1 MIGGGAHTAPIQGT
15 INKGPIAM
23 LRLNDIMTRDVV
35 TLDPEMTLREAM
47 DILTARHVGGAP
59 VLSGKKVVGV
69 LSAGDLLSFVAAPPN
84 VETRAEESDTTDNWE
99 PENDLVDEEEDS
111 DSTFFTDM
119 WDERTEDTNDVID
132 SQGEPSSDLL
142 SNHVVEEAMTKTLR
156 WLSPKADVRSAADM
170 MKKYGIHRVL
180 VVSRGQLVG
189 IVSAMDIAKA
199 VADAKLT
206 SRVYVF
212 NPPD

>member
-1 MIGGGAHTAPIQGT
+1 
-15 INKGPIAM
+15 M
-23 LRLNDIMTRDVV
+23 LRLRDIMTRDVV

-47 DILTARHVGGAP
+47 EILTSRHLSGAP

-69 LSAGDLLSFVAAPPN
+69 LSAGDLLAFAAAPLN
-84 VETRAEESDTTDNWE
+84 EESRGQESATTDDWE
-99 PENDLVDEEEDS
+99 PQDELADEQEES

-119 WDERTEDTNDVID
+119 WDEQTGDTNDVIE
-132 SQGEPSSDLL
+132 SRGEPSSDPL

-156 WLSPKADVRSAADM
+156 WLSPNSDVRSAADM
-170 MKKYGIHRVL
+170 MRKFGIHRVL
-180 VVSRGQLVG
+180 VVARGQLVG

-206 SRVYVF
+206 SRTYVF
-212 NPPD
+212 NPPE

>member
-1 MIGGGAHTAPIQGT
+1 
-15 INKGPIAM
+15 M

-47 DILTARHVGGAP
+47 DILTARHLSGAP

-69 LSAGDLLSFVAAPPN
+69 LSAGDLLSFVAAPPTA
-84 VETRAEESDTTDNWE
+84 ESRSEESPAADDWE
-99 PENDLVDEEEDS
+99 PENDLVSEDEDS
-111 DSTFFTDM
+111 DPAFFTDM
-119 WDERTEDTNDVID
+119 WDERTEDTNDVIE
-132 SQGEPSSDLL
+132 SHGEPSSDPL

-156 WLSPKADVRSAADM
+156 WLSPNADVRSAADM
-170 MKKYGIHRVL
+170 MRKFGIHRVL
-180 VVSRGQLVG
+180 VVRRGQLVG

-212 NPPD
+212 NPKD

>member
-1 MIGGGAHTAPIQGT
+1 
-15 INKGPIAM
+15 M

-47 DILTARHVGGAP
+47 DILTARHLSGAP

-69 LSAGDLLSFVAAPPN
+69 LSAGDLLSFVAAPPTA
-84 VETRAEESDTTDNWE
+84 ESRSEESPTADDWE
-99 PENDLVDEEEDS
+99 PENDLVSEDEDS
-111 DSTFFTDM
+111 DPAFFTDM
-119 WDERTEDTNDVID
+119 WDERTEDTNDVIE
-132 SQGEPSSDLL
+132 SQGEPSSDPL

-156 WLSPKADVRSAADM
+156 WLSPNADVRSAADM
-170 MKKYGIHRVL
+170 MRKFGIHRVL
-180 VVSRGQLVG
+180 VVRRGQLVG

-212 NPPD
+212 NPKD

>member
-1 MIGGGAHTAPIQGT
+1 
-15 INKGPIAM
+15 M
-23 LRLNDIMTRDVV
+23 LRLRDIMTRDVV

-47 DILTARHVGGAP
+47 EILTSRHLSGAP

-69 LSAGDLLSFVAAPPN
+69 LSAGDLLAFAAAPLN
-84 VETRAEESDTTDNWE
+84 EESRGQESATTDDWE
-99 PENDLVDEEEDS
+99 PQDELADEQEES

-119 WDERTEDTNDVID
+119 WDEQTGDTNDVIE
-132 SQGEPSSDLL
+132 SQGEPSSDPL

-156 WLSPKADVRSAADM
+156 WLSPNSDVRSAADM
-170 MKKYGIHRVL
+170 MRKFGIHRVL

-206 SRVYVF
+206 SRTYVF
-212 NPPD
+212 NPPE